1 MNWFC
6 RIEVQGTST
15 ETKRS
20 VQQNF
25 EACTILQYAVKI
37 RDVINNK

>member
-6 RIEVQGTST
+6 RIEVQGTFA
-15 ETKRS
+15 EAKRS

-25 EACTILQYAVKI
+25 EACTILPYAVKI